1 MPATPPSSAGTD
13 RSILLVEEYRA
24 LAIAIGSALKKF
36 APTHQTRVVPTL
48 TAAEAAVAE
57 LRPELLIVDI
67 DPPQAH
73 AVDFFGRMKFAL
85 PDTRVLIIAAGTSRK
100 VLAARERPVAFE
112 FIEKPFD
119 LAELGRAVEM
129 SLAAGGG
136 SDTTLRAFGL
146 ADVLPL
152 LCASSATLVLTVE
165 GAGNRDGEIH
175 LSSGQIVHAVAA
187 GQVGADAL
195 GEMLRWPNP
204 RLAEVV
210 LEPNTDRT
218 ITQAWEPLLLAAFS
232 NSKSRLH
239 ARGRAPKEAVPAEAA
254 GRGKKLVVID
264 DTELLLIFVED
275 VLATAEP
282 ELEIVTAG
290 GGAEGLRQIALTK
303 PDAVLLDFSLPDL
316 TGDEVCRRL
325 LEEESTARIPVV
337 MMSGHVAEMA
347 ATAAR
352 YRNVVATIA
361 KPFLSDA
368 LVQLV
373 RTTLATAAVPKKT
386 PLAAEP
392 SPAAASEPG
401 GEALFA
407 EAAEAAAPAL
417 RERNGRHKN
426 HGTAVAPPPMP
437 QVTAVEPSTPSVS
450 QTSAAPVEIWHQ
462 SHQTSTASVAPPELG
477 PKARPAQPSFPAGPI
492 VDLPGPPLPAVPVD
506 EPPAPQPLATP
517 PVATS
522 PIAPPDPQ
530 AQAIAPSAS
539 SLQRIQRPAQP
550 ASAATVAIPAAS
562 RNAVILGLPL
572 EVLAIQF
579 SPSLQMAAIRAR
591 PWSATVSLHLQLHS
605 SAGVPLPQ
613 AGFELGHVD
622 LNGRGQIE
630 TVRLIPTQL
639 SIARPTQRGR
649 FGVNNVAILPFGGG
663 NAMELTPASA
673 SPMTV
678 QLFASFEL
686 AAVELSPTFGVVALL
701 LKSRRSEMRVTL
713 QPDGP
718 AIGATFKAAQ
728 VLLDREA
735 RIAEVLLDAM
745 AEL

>member
-119 LAELGRAVEM
+119 LAEFGRAVEM

-136 SDTTLRAFGL
+136 LDTTLRAYGL
-146 ADVLPL
+146 VDVLPL

-165 GAGNRDGEIH
+165 GAGNRNGEIH

-195 GEMLRWPNP
+195 GEMLRWPTP
-204 RLAEVV
+204 RLAEFD
-210 LEPNTDRT
+210 LEPDTART
-218 ITQAWEPLLLAAFS
+218 IAQAWQPLLLAAFS
-232 NSKSRLH
+232 NSKPRLR
-239 ARGRAPKEAVPAEAA
+239 ARGRAPKEATPAGAA

-264 DTELLLIFVED
+264 DTELLLIFVEE

-282 ELEIVTAG
+282 ELKIVTAS
-290 GGAEGLRQIALTK
+290 GGAEGLRRVALTK

-392 SPAAASEPG
+392 SPAALLEPV
-401 GEALFA
+401 GEAVLA
-407 EAAEAAAPAL
+407 EGAKSSAPGV
-417 RERNGRHKN
+417 RERNGRQKDR
-426 HGTAVAPPPMP
+426 GGAAVVPPPLP
-437 QVTAVEPSTPSVS
+437 QVTAPEPSTPPVS
-450 QTSAAPVEIWHQ
+450 KTAAAPVEIWHQ
-462 SHQTSTASVAPPELG
+462 SNQTSSASVSPPELG
-477 PKARPAQPSFPAGPI
+477 PKATPPQPSPPPDEM
-492 VDLPGPPLPAVPVD
+492 VDFLVPPVSAVPVV
-506 EPPAPQPLATP
+506 ELPSPQQLATP
-517 PVATS
+517 SVAIP
-522 PIAPPDPQ
+522 PIAMPDVQ
-530 AQAIAPSAS
+530 APLIAPSAS
-539 SLQRIQRPAQP
+539 PLRIQRPAQ
-550 ASAATVAIPAAS
+550 AAPVAFVALPAAS

-591 PWSATVSLHLQLHS
+591 PWSATVSLHVQPPSL
-605 SAGVPLPQ
+605 AGVPLPQ

-630 TVRLIPTQL
+630 SVRLIPTRL
-639 SIARPTQRGR
+639 SIANPPQRGR
-649 FGVNNVAILPFGGG
+649 FGVNKVAILPAGGG
-663 NAMELTPASA
+663 NALELTPGSA

-686 AAVELSPTFGVVALL
+686 AAVELSPTFGVAALVL
-701 LKSRRSEMRVTL
+701 ESRRAEMRVTL

-735 RIAEVLLDAM
+735 RIAEILLDAM
-745 AEL
+745 A

>member
-1 MPATPPSSAGTD
+1 MPATSPSSAGTG
-13 RSILLVEEYRA
+13 RSILLVEDYRA
-24 LAIAIGSALKKF
+24 LAIALESALRKF
-36 APTHQTRVVPTL
+36 APTHQTHVAPTL
-48 TAAEAAVAE
+48 AAAEAAVAE

-100 VLAARERPVAFE
+100 VLTARERPVAFE

-129 SLAAGGG
+129 SLAEGGG
-136 SDTTLRAFGL
+136 SDTTLRAYGL
-146 ADVLPL
+146 ADVLLL

-210 LEPNTDRT
+210 LGPDTART

-239 ARGRAPKEAVPAEAA
+239 ARGRAPKEAAPAGAA

-290 GGAEGLRQIALTK
+290 SGTEGLRQIASTK

-325 LEEESTARIPVV
+325 LEEESTADIPVV
-337 MMSGHVAEMA
+337 MMSGHVAERI

-361 KPFLSDA
+361 KPFLSDS

-373 RTTLATAAVPKKT
+373 RTTLATAVVPKKT
-386 PLAAEP
+386 PSVAAP
-392 SPAAASEPG
+392 SPAAVLEPA
-401 GEALFA
+401 GEAVFA
-407 EAAEAAAPAL
+407 RPNEVSAPAV
-417 RERNGRHKN
+417 RERNGGHKN
-426 HGTAVAPPPMP
+426 RDGAALLPTPVP
-437 QVTAVEPSTPSVS
+437 QVSGTEPSTPSIS
-450 QTSAAPVEIWHQ
+450 KTSAAPVEIWHQ
-462 SHQTSTASVAPPELG
+462 SNETTTGNVAPAELG
-477 PKARPAQPSFPAGPI
+477 PKASPPQPSAP
-492 VDLPGPPLPAVPVD
+492 VPPVPTL

-517 PVATS
+517 SVATS
-522 PIAPPDPQ
+522 PIVMPDVKPPRKV
-530 AQAIAPSAS
+530 PSAS
-539 SLQRIQRPAQP
+539 SLQRIQRPVQTGSV
-550 ASAATVAIPAAS
+550 ASVTIPAAS
-562 RNAVILGLPL
+562 RNAVILGLSL

-579 SPSLQMAAIRAR
+579 SRSLQMAAIRAR
-591 PWSATVSLHLQLHS
+591 PWSATVSLHLQPRS
-605 SAGVPLPQ
+605 SAEGPLPQ
-613 AGFELGHVD
+613 APFELGHVD

-630 TVRLIPTQL
+630 TVRLVPTHH
-639 SIARPTQRGR
+639 SIAKPAPGDR
-649 FGVNNVAILPFGGG
+649 FGVNNVAILPSGGG

-678 QLFASFEL
+678 QLFASFEV
-686 AAVELSPTFGVVALL
+686 AAVELSPTFGLAALL
-701 LKSRRSEMRVTL
+701 LKSRRAEMRVTL

-745 AEL
+745 A